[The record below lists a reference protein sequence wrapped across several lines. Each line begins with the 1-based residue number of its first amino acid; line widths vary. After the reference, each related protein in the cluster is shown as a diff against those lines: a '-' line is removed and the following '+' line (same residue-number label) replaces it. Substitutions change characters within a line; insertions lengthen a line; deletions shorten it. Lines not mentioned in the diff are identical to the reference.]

1 MDECKLPYCSI
12 GVYHVFQACE
22 VLYDPNFDY
31 NELYSAVIELMGVGS
46 EYHLQASQNATPFDH
61 MDGCSIHYTAS
72 VCWRLLGQMAPS
84 VAYIKL
90 LEGQHCDS
98 ERPLTQ
104 HEVLHSLR
112 WVPRM
117 PSAKYKTWI
126 KVRSEFDSCK
136 MIVE

>member
-1 MDECKLPYCSI
+1 M
-12 GVYHVFQACE
+12 QACE

-31 NELYSAVIELMGVGS
+31 NELYSAVIELLGAGS
-46 EYHLQASQNATPFDH
+46 ECHMEAAHNSVPLEHLE
-61 MDGCSIHYTAS
+61 GCAIHYAATT
-72 VCWRLLGQMAPS
+72 VWRLLGRMAPS

-117 PSAKYKTWI
+117 SSTKYKAWI
-126 KVRSEFDSCK
+126 KVCQCFSLQN
-136 MIVE
+136 